1 MAKRLVQIVK
11 GRAVTRDSRLGVAG
25 LLRVAFI
32 GGLEEAKQRHPELST
47 REWWAVRN
55 YVEAELPECRTK
67 AQVKAI
73 AAFLRR
79 EEERAR

>member
-1 MAKRLVQIVK
+1 MAKRLVQIVN
-11 GRAVTRDSRLGVAG
+11 GRATTRDSGWSVAELVRL
-25 LLRVAFI
+25 AFA
-32 GGLEEAKQRHPELST
+32 GGLADARRKHPSLST

-73 AAFLRR
+73 AAVLRR